1 MRIDG
6 TRAPGINVRLEMRAR
21 SVSITVST
29 RVRDAAG
36 AAGFGAER
44 VMVGVELYGRL
55 SSTVCR
61 NCIAV

>member
-1 MRIDG
+1 
-6 TRAPGINVRLEMRAR
+6 MRAR

-36 AAGFGAER
+36 GAGFGAER
-44 VMVGVELYGRL
+44 IMVGGELYGRL